1 MRYHNFHIEL
11 SNIYIQF
18 ELPPSRTKYHFACKN
33 PYAIALYRIHST
45 LHIMFDVN
53 PFEIVKFKNTICR
66 TCDSKNIKLKIT
78 IGKITLCFR
87 CSCEL
92 LTYCVLGIVLY
103 SVFFVCVCGMV
114 TGCRMCFYVRTR
126 AHIYRNNW
134 CERQQKQQQSIYEWV
149 SI

>member
-1 MRYHNFHIEL
+1 MLHHNFHIDFHNWSSTL
-11 SNIYIQF
+11 THKIPF
-18 ELPPSRTKYHFACKN
+18 RACKN
-33 PYAIALYRIHST
+33 PYALPLQRIYCT

-92 LTYCVLGIVLY
+92 LTYCVLGIVLH
-103 SVFFVCVCGMV
+103 SVFVCVEWWWGV
-114 TGCRMCFYVRTR
+114 GCVFMYAHALTYIEIIGVKGNKNNNNVYTMC
-126 AHIYRNNW
+126 I
-134 CERQQKQQQSIYEWV
+134 
-149 SI
+149 